1 MAILSLCQ
9 IGVFLRIFFDRAVQ
23 KYYHARLMSAQTV
36 IDSLEFAGTGQTLR
50 GSLAVPE
57 LTRLKDSLADLSGE
71 VEFVLKGSCDARR
84 RPVLMLEVSGLLHLQ
99 CERCLEPLDFPLR
112 LSNTLLLVST
122 GDAAAGE
129 FDDEDP
135 EWVEA
140 SGAFD
145 VRALIEDE
153 IILSLPYALQH
164 EEGRCG
170 LGEDVVTRAAA
181 GSVFAKL
188 AALKPNS
195 H

>member
-1 MAILSLCQ
+1 MVNLSLCQ
-9 IGVFLRIFFDRAVQ
+9 IGVFLSIFFDRAAQ
-23 KYYHARLMSAQTV
+23 KYYHAPLMSV
-36 IDSLEFAGTGQTLR
+36 IDSLEFARTGQTLR
-50 GSLAVPE
+50 GGLAVPE
-57 LTRLKDSLADLSGE
+57 LTRLKDSLADLLGE

-99 CERCLEPLDFPLR
+99 CQRCLGLLDFPLR
-112 LSNTLLLVST
+112 LSNTLLVST
-122 GDAAAGE
+122 GDAAAEE

-140 SGAFD
+140 SSALD
-145 VRALIEDE
+145 VGALIEDE
-153 IILSLPYALQH
+153 IVLSLPYAPRH
-164 EEGRCG
+164 EEGRCR

-188 AALKPNS
+188 AALKRNS